1 MRGRQRADN
10 QPVHP
15 IGTMLSGYSPFGG
28 TPPPPQTHPA
38 MAKIIIQPG
47 IKSVKIKVL
56 YNRMRDGRYFNANST
71 GQSLTTGQSL
81 SQ

>member
-47 IKSVKIKVL
+47 IKLNRWSTVL
-56 YNRMRDGRYFNANST
+56 RQAK
-71 GQSLTTGQSL
+71 Q
-81 SQ
+81 

>member
-47 IKSVKIKVL
+47 IKSAKFFS
-56 YNRMRDGRYFNANST
+56 NSWFTMDGPVSSAVST
-71 GQSLTTGQSL
+71 VHFPVALIVHF
-81 SQ
+81 

>member
-1 MRGRQRADN
+1 MRGRQRAAD

-47 IKSVKIKVL
+47 MIHTV
-56 YNRMRDGRYFNANST
+56 
-71 GQSLTTGQSL
+71 
-81 SQ
+81 

>member
-1 MRGRQRADN
+1 MRGRQRAAD

-47 IKSVKIKVL
+47 MK
-56 YNRMRDGRYFNANST
+56 
-71 GQSLTTGQSL
+71 
-81 SQ
+81 

>member
-47 IKSVKIKVL
+47 IKSAKFFYKLVVH
-56 YNRMRDGRYFNANST
+56 YGPVSSAVAFT
-71 GQSLTTGQSL
+71 FQ
-81 SQ
+81 

>member
-1 MRGRQRADN
+1 MRGRQRAEN

-47 IKSVKIKVL
+47 IKSVKIKI
-56 YNRMRDGRYFNANST
+56 
-71 GQSLTTGQSL
+71 
-81 SQ
+81 

>member
-1 MRGRQRADN
+1 MRGRQRAAD

-47 IKSVKIKVL
+47 MALEAKVRGPRIAKEKVHAPFWRPPIL
-56 YNRMRDGRYFNANST
+56 
-71 GQSLTTGQSL
+71 SL
-81 SQ
+81 

>member
-47 IKSVKIKVL
+47 
-56 YNRMRDGRYFNANST
+56 NRIA
-71 GQSLTTGQSL
+71 GQY
-81 SQ
+81 

>member
-47 IKSVKIKVL
+47 IKSAIFFKLVVH
-56 YNRMRDGRYFNANST
+56 YGRSSKL
-71 GQSLTTGQSL
+71 GC
-81 SQ
+81 